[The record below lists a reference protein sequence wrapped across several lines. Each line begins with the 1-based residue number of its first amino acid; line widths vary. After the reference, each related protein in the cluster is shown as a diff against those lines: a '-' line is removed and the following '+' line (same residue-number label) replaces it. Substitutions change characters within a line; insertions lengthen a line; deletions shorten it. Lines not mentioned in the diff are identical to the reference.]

1 MNAVREQV
9 HLRDAEGT
17 IPVLDATGGELRSS
31 LDAATG

>member
-9 HLRDAEGT
+9 HLRDAEGPM
-17 IPVLDATGGELRSS
+17 PVLDVTDGELRSS

>member
-9 HLRDAEGT
+9 HLRHAEGA
-17 IPVLDATGGELRSS
+17 IQLDVTDGELRSS